1 MSIKAKE
8 TLWFN
13 FSSKPLKEDIT
24 DTSRNRLLI
33 HILAGN
39 LCKLSFTETT
49 RQRKQYLTRDKISSK
64 LLISDSYSFSA
75 NIIISSYKVY
85 FILYD
90 ILYLIIIFNF
100 YITYYFFV
108 IRIKQ
113 PNRVILSSLPIFKK

>member
-49 RQRKQYLTRDKISSK
+49 RQRKQYLKPLAWEQTKFHH
-64 LLISDSYSFSA
+64 ISDNLS
-75 NIIISSYKVY
+75 
-85 FILYD
+85 
-90 ILYLIIIFNF
+90 
-100 YITYYFFV
+100 V
-108 IRIKQ
+108 IKIQRK
-113 PNRVILSSLPIFKK
+113 